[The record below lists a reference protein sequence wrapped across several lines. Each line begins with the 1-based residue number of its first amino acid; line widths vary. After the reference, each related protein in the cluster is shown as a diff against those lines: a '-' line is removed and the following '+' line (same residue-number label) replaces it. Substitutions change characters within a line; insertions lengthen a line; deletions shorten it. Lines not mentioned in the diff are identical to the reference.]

1 MIFLVSLIISLLS
14 LFYVHFSVF
23 HIFRFPLFHCFVPQP
38 FLSSALSFSLC
49 LSVSI
54 CVSLSVSLSLSDH
67 ISFPCRSLALSSLS
81 FVCIYGCMHV
91 RMCVWMY
98 VCLFAYVCMH
108 ALVYIFMY
116 IYMYLMY
123 YARVYV
129 GLCIFVCVY
138 ACIALFLSF
147 HSNGLAHCHYSA
159 VPFLRFSRCAMYEDN
174 LLKSSRRRHR
184 WFLSSGAGP
193 EFHLLLIL
201 LFIFLVPL
209 RLATFH
215 ISSSFLPSLSLFLPL
230 FLFLTLSPVCL
241 YVSLP
246 LLPLSLSYVR
256 YLALLVVLSACLPDC
271 LSLSLYIF
279 RSCSISRSH
288 SNCLCRSFS
297 LSLHLSLPSLLRTVP
312 GGFHPLSF

>member
-81 FVCIYGCMHV
+81 FVCIYGYMHV

-116 IYMYLMY
+116 IYVFDVLCTRVCRPMYICM
-123 YARVYV
+123 
-129 GLCIFVCVY
+129 C
-138 ACIALFLSF
+138 
-147 HSNGLAHCHYSA
+147 
-159 VPFLRFSRCAMYEDN
+159 
-174 LLKSSRRRHR
+174 
-184 WFLSSGAGP
+184 
-193 EFHLLLIL
+193 
-201 LFIFLVPL
+201 
-209 RLATFH
+209 
-215 ISSSFLPSLSLFLPL
+215 
-230 FLFLTLSPVCL
+230 VCL
-241 YVSLP
+241 YCALSLIP
-246 LLPLSLSYVR
+246 FQRSCALPLQRRSIPSLLPLCDVR
-256 YLALLVVLSACLPDC
+256 
-271 LSLSLYIF
+271 
-279 RSCSISRSH
+279 R
-288 SNCLCRSFS
+288 
-297 LSLHLSLPSLLRTVP
+297 
-312 GGFHPLSF
+312 